1 MPRISNIEI
10 LQKMEQPTVFIR
22 TIGKVQELPVLIG
35 QSYGKMAASLQE
47 LGELL
52 ADEPSVAYHNMDM
65 QNLDVEFGFPVARP
79 LPGKSNI
86 QSGSIPAR
94 KVVIYMYRVAYSEM
108 APVYDE
114 MVKFSADHRLK
125 PVGTAYEHYYNGPE
139 FPVSDMLTMLVMP
152 VK

>member
-10 LQKMEQPTVFIR
+10 LQKMEQPTVLIR

-79 LPGKSNI
+79 LPGKKQYPIRLHS
-86 QSGSIPAR
+86 R
-94 KVVIYMYRVAYSEM
+94 SEGGLLHV
-108 APVYDE
+108 P
-114 MVKFSADHRLK
+114 RCLQ
-125 PVGTAYEHYYNGPE
+125 
-139 FPVSDMLTMLVMP
+139 
-152 VK
+152 